1 MKLTFTLP
9 KTAIASKLLSRLRNI
24 TPVVKSTGTD
34 NVKALQD
41 NIIREGGDPDTKQA
55 WQVLSGRYVE
65 YKRSIGAFLT
75 ILRRTDAMRKGIQVI
90 ESDGRSYRISVRGEA
105 QKYFA
110 FANEKRKFLGLP
122 QEVRERAK
130 IRLSKYLKK

>member
-1 MKLTFTLP
+1 MLKFTFPTQP
-9 KTAIASKLLSRLRNI
+9 IAARLLSRLQNLE
-24 TPVVKSTGTD
+24 PVIKDVSIAHVKD
-34 NVKALQD
+34 LQD

-75 ILRRTDAMRKGIQVI
+75 ILRRTDDMRKGIQVI
-90 ESDGRSYRISVRGEA
+90 SSDRTSYRISVRGNA

-110 FANEKRKFLGLP
+110 FANEKRRFLGMA
-122 QEVRERAK
+122 QETKDRAK
-130 IRLSKYLKK
+130 VRLSKHLKS